1 MSRSSR
7 RSVASLAMEFF
18 GYSREMTG
26 HVAMVGQIQDQAQ
39 NQLNQVLA
47 QAGAQR
53 AEAKQREEAQR
64 AEARQRGGSAG

>member
-1 MSRSSR
+1 
-7 RSVASLAMEFF
+7 MELF

-26 HVAMVGQIQDQAQ
+26 HVMQMAQ

-47 QAGAQR
+47 REETQR

-64 AEARQRGGSAG
+64 A